1 MRTAGSPAVELF
13 ARIVNTPVVS
23 IVERTLPCVLVL
35 TCSIPSYHNCA
46 YATPVLN
53 PRPLVRFPLPTG
65 PSAGSTV
72 LVIPKSLLPLKTAC
86 RVGFKTLQSNWDEA
100 YVYAADEQDR
110 LEFWGMEMRAE
121 GEVAESSEDGKR
133 EVHAWVEVQ
142 TVDK

>member
-1 MRTAGSPAVELF
+1 MT
-13 ARIVNTPVVS
+13 
-23 IVERTLPCVLVL
+23 VL

-46 YATPVLN
+46 YATPV
-53 PRPLVRFPLPTG
+53 PKPTPLVRFPLPTG

-72 LVIPKSLLPLKTAC
+72 LVIPNSLFPLKTAC

-142 TVDK
+142 TVTDGASQAISRQCQTSPAGKFQN